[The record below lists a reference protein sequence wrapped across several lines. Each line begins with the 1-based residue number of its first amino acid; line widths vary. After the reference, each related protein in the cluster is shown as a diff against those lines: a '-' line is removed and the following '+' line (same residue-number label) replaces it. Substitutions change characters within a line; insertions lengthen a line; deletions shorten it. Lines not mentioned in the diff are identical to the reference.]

1 MTTLL
6 CIHLL
11 LMFLDILFLEWNC
24 IGTTS
29 LIGLRGTFKD
39 KSFSVTG
46 DLQLVELGDK
56 CVTESDRK
64 YQCAV
69 ADVT

>member
-1 MTTLL
+1 
-6 CIHLL
+6 
-11 LMFLDILFLEWNC
+11 MFLDILFLEWNR
-24 IGTTS
+24 IGTS
-29 LIGLRGTFKD
+29 SIGLRGTFKD

>member
-1 MTTLL
+1 MYTFA
-6 CIHLL
+6 INVSRH
-11 LMFLDILFLEWNC
+11 IILEWNS
-24 IGTTS
+24 IGTAS
-29 LIGLRGTFKD
+29 SIGLRGTFKD